1 MRWRGRYWAGQ
12 SETVGS
18 VRVRNVE
25 VSHKDRVELWW
36 REESQRLGMNG
47 TELVRQLMRVGR
59 ERPVETGRRVAQM
72 GWVVGPRDGVVRI
85 GKSIC
90 LGKVRSGQPWDWKV
104 ERIRVE
110 VNGDRKG
117 SRIEESRKEH
127 GWSKRPGWV
136 RYGLSS

>member
-36 REESQRLGMNG
+36 REESL
-47 TELVRQLMRVGR
+47 RVGR
-59 ERPVETGRRVAQM
+59 ERPVETGRHGGLM
-72 GWVVGPRDGVVRI
+72 YWVVGPRDGVVRI